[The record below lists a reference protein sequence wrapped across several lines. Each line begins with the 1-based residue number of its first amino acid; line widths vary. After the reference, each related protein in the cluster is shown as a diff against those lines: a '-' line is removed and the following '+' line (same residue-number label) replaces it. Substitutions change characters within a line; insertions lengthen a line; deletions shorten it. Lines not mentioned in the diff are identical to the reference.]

1 MSTRLLYL
9 ISLFFLASCAVPTI
23 NNSDQSA
30 GAFFDLKGFF
40 KKEVAYLTAQQVN
53 VQKTIRQ
60 NGQEESKKVAIEDWE
75 RELTFFT
82 ESDINKPSWR
92 DQYSID
98 SVYNGNKLLLH
109 YQCKDEN
116 LSTQVLDIEIVGD
129 TVQSIVVVKNIKN
142 QVYTTQQYLTYLP
155 KKHYKINQTQDIV
168 FLSEDDYSIE
178 ASYLYE

>member
-1 MSTRLLYL
+1 MSIRLLYL
-9 ISLFFLASCAVPTI
+9 ASWLFLASCAVPSI
-23 NNSDQSA
+23 NNTDQPT
-30 GAFFDLKGFF
+30 GTFFDLKGFF
-40 KKEVAYLTAQQVN
+40 KEEVAYLAQQPIQ

-60 NGQEESKKVAIEDWE
+60 NGKEESKKVAITDWE
-75 RELTFFT
+75 RELSFFS

-98 SVYNGNKLLLH
+98 SVRTGNKLLLH
-109 YQCKDEN
+109 YKSKDEN

-129 TVQSIVVVKNIKN
+129 TVQSIVVIKNINN

-155 KKHYKINQTQDIV
+155 KKHYKINQTQEIV
-168 FLSEDDYSIE
+168 FFSEDDYSIE